1 MEMTAPPPWY
11 RQFWPWVLI
20 GLPASAVVASL
31 STVYIAMQ
39 GEDSLVVDEYYKA
52 GLAIN
57 RELGRDRAA
66 AALGLSAEVSMTAG
80 GLRVELASAAG
91 TRPQSLELALVH
103 PTLAERDRLLVLLPG
118 ADGAYYGQLEPL
130 GADSWNVTLTPANGE
145 WRLLGRWNT
154 SASQRLTLQPLV
166 DYQPR

>member
-31 STVYIAMQ
+31 FTVYIAQQ
-39 GEDSLVVDEYYKA
+39 GQDSLVVDEYYKA

-66 AALGLSAEVSMTAG
+66 AALGVSARIMLQPAG
-80 GLRVELASAAG
+80 VRIALASESG
-91 TRPQSLELALVH
+91 TQPDRLRLSLVH
-103 PTLAERDRLLVLLPG
+103 PTLAERDREVILVPG
-118 ADGAYYGQLEPL
+118 ADGAYYGQLDDL
-130 GADSWNVTLTPANGE
+130 GADEWNVTLSPSEQE
-145 WRLLGRWNT
+145 WRLQGRWDT
-154 SASQRLTLQPLV
+154 AASQGLELAPV
-166 DYQPR
+166 VGE